1 MRPARDNRKNGRA
14 LLFYIITP
22 VLFAIVVSAIL
33 YFSLSPFLTT
43 VSSALDILARDV
55 SGREGVQINDLTV
68 DPVLPAEETAPQGTG
83 EDDPPAPAET
93 GGEAPVTAEP
103 DSSGA
108 VLPNTPNA
116 PSSYIR
122 FGTFTFPAINDKF
135 GWIRVENTAINCA
148 LYMGDSRP
156 LLNLGAC
163 VSPYSRIPGDSGTT
177 LIGGHATAYFH
188 TLGNAYIGDRV
199 YITTNYGSY
208 VYEITG
214 SVISDYWD
222 TSVFDLGADEESL
235 VLYTCY
241 PFSTLIAVN
250 KRYYV
255 YCRYLS
261 GPIIR
266 RD

>member
-1 MRPARDNRKNGRA
+1 MRPVRDNRKSSRA

-22 VLFAIVVSAIL
+22 VLFAIVVSAVL
-33 YFSLSPFLTT
+33 YFSLSPFFAPL
-43 VSSALDILARDV
+43 SSALEILARDV
-55 SGREGVQINDLTV
+55 SGRGEGVQINDLTV
-68 DPVLPAEETAPQGTG
+68 DPVKPPEETAAPVTG
-83 EDDPPAPAET
+83 DDPPVDPPET
-93 GGEAPVTAEP
+93 GDTPTPVEDP
-103 DSSGA
+103 VGP
-108 VLPNTPNA
+108 VLPNQPNA
-116 PSSYIR
+116 PTSYIP
-122 FGTFTFPAINDKF
+122 FGSFIFPGINDKY
-135 GWIRVENTAINCA
+135 GWIRVENTAIDCA

-163 VSPYSRIPGDSGTT
+163 TSPYSRIPGDLGTT

-214 SVISDYWD
+214 TAISDFWD
-222 TSVFDLGADEESL
+222 TSIFDLGADYENL

-255 YCRYLS
+255 YCRYIS
-261 GPIIR
+261 GPIIQR
-266 RD
+266 G